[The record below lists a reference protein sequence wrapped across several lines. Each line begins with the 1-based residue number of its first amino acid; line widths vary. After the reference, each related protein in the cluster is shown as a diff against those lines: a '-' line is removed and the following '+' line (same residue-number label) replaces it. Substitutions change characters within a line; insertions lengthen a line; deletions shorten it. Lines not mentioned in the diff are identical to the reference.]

1 MSVRI
6 ICMSSILL
14 CQVWSQ
20 KSVLFVYANGE
31 MFMYSVMEI
40 CALHPQ
46 YRYIEWHFITRRRK
60 IVYRLPTWTS
70 HTCMFILPYASTRF
84 VRQILLW
91 NEAIKW
97 LSCSPV
103 IHGLLIAGLEKY
115 DISRMIF
122 HCGMRHCALFC
133 LCWKISCRSLC
144 VEIQRILKRHV
155 CVYTDMFWQDHKSHI
170 FLSI

>member
-6 ICMSSILL
+6 ICTSSILL

-20 KSVLFVYANGE
+20 KSILFVYANGE

-46 YRYIEWHFITRRRK
+46 YRYIEWHFIIRRRK
-60 IVYRLPTWTS
+60 IVYRLPIWTS

-91 NEAIKW
+91 NEAIKL

-103 IHGLLIAGLEKY
+103 IHELLIAGLEKY
-115 DISRMIF
+115 DISLRFASLRFILFMLKDIV
-122 HCGMRHCALFC
+122 HESLCGNTVHIEKTC
-133 LCWKISCRSLC
+133 LCLHWHVLTRS
-144 VEIQRILKRHV
+144 
-155 CVYTDMFWQDHKSHI
+155 
-170 FLSI
+170 